1 MGKTKFADCKRKFYL
16 KKQSVYPNYIKY
28 MSTYRKCVLF
38 LLGFINGS
46 QERGSTREL
55 CVQVIRHD
63 TRLALTQPERRSSS
77 SSINFFIE
85 PSRPRGRPRQ
95 SGLLFRWLPPLSQS
109 RVFVVVVKHF
119 ISIRLKV
126 TKKKQHQHNTGD
138 NKRHGALLLF
148 YCLQSLSFLCC
159 VHVWQHHLASLSSN
173 IYSARSRLCITHVI
187 YYTSDNDFLIY
198 FPRLEEKSHFQLTV
212 RVTLTDA
219 VFSTLGS
226 I

>member
-1 MGKTKFADCKRKFYL
+1 MTRKTLEKNSFSSSFPIFNEMMGKTKFAGCKRKFYL

-77 SSINFFIE
+77 SINFFIE

-126 TKKKQHQHNTGD
+126 TKKTTPTQHGRQQKT
-138 NKRHGALLLF
+138 RCSAPFLLSPESFFSLLRS
-148 YCLQSLSFLCC
+148 CLTAPPGIVELQYIF
-159 VHVWQHHLASLSSN
+159 
-173 IYSARSRLCITHVI
+173 RP
-187 YYTSDNDFLIY
+187 F
-198 FPRLEEKSHFQLTV
+198 
-212 RVTLTDA
+212 
-219 VFSTLGS
+219 
-226 I
+226 